1 LLQPA
6 IICFLNGEEEDKEM
20 KCNSLHP
27 LIICF
32 LGRKRLGDEVQHT
45 DSIWPFINCFEV
57 QQPPFLSYLLRGKFK
72 APVGKMS
79 ANALE
84 KVANL

>member
-1 LLQPA
+1 
-6 IICFLNGEEEDKEM
+6 
-20 KCNSLHP
+20 
-27 LIICF
+27 
-32 LGRKRLGDEVQHT
+32 VQHT

-79 ANALE
+79 AIALE
-84 KVANL
+84 KGANL